1 MAAARARSAASKK
14 LSNAARTL
22 TGAFL
27 RGIPGRPPRLDG
39 GGSTE
44 GKHHD
49 PEKLAGT
56 DQAEQD
62 RVLVEEED
70 ADHAGRRAAR
80 AWLWPHPRQ
89 RAAPR
94 ASVFAARCG
103 CDRRADRRRSA

>member
-1 MAAARARSAASKK
+1 MAAARARSAASKE
-14 LSNAARTL
+14 LPNAVRAPE
-22 TGAFL
+22 AFL

-44 GKHHD
+44 GKYHD

-80 AWLWPHPRQ
+80 ARLWPDARQ

-94 ASVFAARCG
+94 ALVFAARCG